1 MRFALSPD
9 KESACPRSRFTTP
22 RRWASRSGN
31 TRRSHASRPPNSCS
45 SPARWRRRRAAP
57 AWART
62 TSTRNAGRSLPT
74 SRRRSN
80 RRTPASPTL
89 SSSRPISCIRR
100 TSQDSWRSGCVS
112 FRASFRTACIPQHA
126 PDRGSAGAGAIPDRG
141 AHRRCFVGRAIRR
154 DRRPLGWS
162 PKRAVLGLPITGMK
176 PMPVH
181 LEPGPDTVHWGY
193 FDARLSPRIAIDSGE
208 RVTISSVSGGPEL
221 MPGPPL
227 IVPPALPAIHAKVP
241 RQLGPHMLTGPV
253 AVKGAKPGQVLQVEI
268 EAIDVLYDWGY
279 NAVRPLAGALP
290 DDFAE
295 NRHIHVVLDRARNS
309 WRLPWGQEV
318 PLAPFFGVMG
328 TAPPPAWGMI
338 STAPPRRNGG
348 NLDNKELVAGTT
360 LYLPIF
366 VEDALFSV
374 GDGHGVQ
381 GDGEVCITAV
391 ETGLTGTFRLTV
403 RDDMRL
409 EWPMAETPTHMITMA
424 FDPDLDDCVVIALR
438 QMLDL
443 ICARAGLDRY
453 QAYSLASLTAD
464 LRVTQVVNGNK
475 GIHVMIDKRYL
486 TRAR

>member
-1 MRFALSPD
+1 M
-9 KESACPRSRFTTP
+9 
-22 RRWASRSGN
+22 
-31 TRRSHASRPPNSCS
+31 
-45 SPARWRRRRAAP
+45 
-57 AWART
+57 
-62 TSTRNAGRSLPT
+62 
-74 SRRRSN
+74 
-80 RRTPASPTL
+80 
-89 SSSRPISCIRR
+89 
-100 TSQDSWRSGCVS
+100 
-112 FRASFRTACIPQHA
+112 
-126 PDRGSAGAGAIPDRG
+126 
-141 AHRRCFVGRAIRR
+141 
-154 DRRPLGWS
+154 
-162 PKRAVLGLPITGMK
+162 
-176 PMPVH
+176 
-181 LEPGPDTVHWGY
+181 
-193 FDARLSPRIAIDSGE
+193 
-208 RVTISSVSGGPEL
+208 
-221 MPGPPL
+221 
-227 IVPPALPAIHAKVP
+227 
-241 RQLGPHMLTGPV
+241 GPHILTGPV
-253 AVKGAKPGQVLQVEI
+253 AVKGAKPGQVLQVDI

-279 NAVRPLAGALP
+279 NSVRPLAGALP

-295 NRHIHVVLDRARNS
+295 NRHIHIVLDRARK
-309 WRLPWGQEV
+309 V
-318 PLAPFFGVMG
+318 LATAVGPGGSAGALLRRDGHRTAAGMG
-328 TAPPPAWGMI
+328 HDLDC
-338 STAPPRRNGG
+338 PPRRNGG

-403 RDDMRL
+403 RDDMHL

-475 GIHVMIDKRYL
+475 GIHVMLDKRYL